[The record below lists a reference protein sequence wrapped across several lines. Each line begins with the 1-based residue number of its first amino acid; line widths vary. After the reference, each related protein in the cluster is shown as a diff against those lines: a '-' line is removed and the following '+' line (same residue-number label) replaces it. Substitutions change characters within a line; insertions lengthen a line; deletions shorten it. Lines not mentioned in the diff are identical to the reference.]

1 MPFHPY
7 ISKKY
12 FIYCLLKPQI
22 LRLNFAKWSIEIFF
36 TTIGIVDCLVH
47 MHDIIKLNFLANGNL
62 KDTRKSIFKTPSLRG
77 DNVKQIEKVN

>member
-12 FIYCLLKPQI
+12 FIHCLLKPQI
-22 LRLNFAKWSIEIFF
+22 LCLNFAKWSIENFF
-36 TTIGIVDCLVH
+36 TTIGIVDCFVH
-47 MHDIIKLNFLANGNL
+47 MQDIINVNFLANRNL
-62 KDTRKSIFKTPSLRG
+62 KDTRKSIFNTPSLSG